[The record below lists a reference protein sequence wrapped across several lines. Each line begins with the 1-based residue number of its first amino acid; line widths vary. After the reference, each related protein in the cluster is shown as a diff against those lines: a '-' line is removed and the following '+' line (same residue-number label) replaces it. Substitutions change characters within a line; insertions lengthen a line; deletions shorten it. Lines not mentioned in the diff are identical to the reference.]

1 MFRKLVKYALVFLF
15 FAVVL
20 DPTLRSWIGP
30 SYDLTL
36 RSIRTT
42 FDDLVKSAPPHPV
55 HARTPGKRPRV
66 LTAKKINSKK
76 ARRLIVDKA
85 RSMEG
90 TRYFFGG
97 ETAFGVDCSGL
108 VVVSYR
114 AAGIQLPHSSRL
126 LSRLGRPVRLDALL
140 PGDLAFFQTSRGHHD
155 LERRTRWELAGDG
168 MIHQRTVGVLLQ
180 STECLRRYAACE
192 FVVVIAGQGDEG

>member
-66 LTAKKINSKK
+66 LTAKKINAKK

-140 PGDLAFFQTSRGHHD
+140 PGDLAFFQTSRG
-155 LERRTRWELAGDG
+155 RTG
-168 MIHQRTVGVLLQ
+168 HVGIILGKGLVVHA
-180 STECLRRYAACE
+180 SSSRSR
-192 FVVVIAGQGDEG
+192 VVIEPLSTVARQNGYTGARRILGLKPSS